1 MTSAAYIA
9 PTGPGGTNG
18 LQQSPLGNY
27 TTPSY
32 NVPPQQYQGGRGIC
46 TLSAPGVG
54 TLQFRTNPNE
64 ITWDYSLIT
73 HVEET
78 YGGRVVQILGVKMD
92 NLVVKVDC
100 GQGGWPYA
108 MYVVQF
114 MRDMMVTQRNGQAA
128 TFTYTTRGW
137 QLKVFALNVPYF
149 DAVEETVRELTLQF
163 NVQEDVSGVQTSSA
177 ISDALLAL
185 QNGIGW
191 VESMFNNFAA
201 GPGTAPNNAAG
212 GGPATALQSTLN
224 AQLPTALTA
233 LPNMGIPGSGNISS
247 LFGGLGGL

>member
-9 PTGPGGTNG
+9 PSGPNNNG
-18 LQQSPLGNY
+18 FQQSPLGQY
-27 TTPSY
+27 TVPSLTI
-32 NVPPQQYQGGRGIC
+32 PGQYQTGRGLC

-73 HVEET
+73 HVEQT

-108 MYVVQF
+108 MYVTQF
-114 MRDMMVTQRNGQAA
+114 IRDMMVTQRNGNAA

-137 QLKVFALNVPYF
+137 QLKVFALNMPYH
-149 DAVEETVRELTLQF
+149 DAVEETVRELELRF
-163 NVQEDVSGVQTSSA
+163 NVQEDISGVQTSAS
-177 ISDALLAL
+177 ISNALSAL
-185 QNGIGW
+185 QDGIGW
-191 VESMFNNFAA
+191 LESVFNNYSA
-201 GPGTAPNNAAG
+201 GTGSAPNNAAG
-212 GGPATALQSTLN
+212 GGPATVLQSTLN
-224 AQLPTALTA
+224 AQLPTALTG
-233 LPNMGIPGSGNISS
+233 PSGGGIPGLSS
-247 LFGGLGGL
+247 LLGGLGGL